1 MPKIVRIFVTLLGLT
16 VDSNF
21 VEPINLA
28 VVLDVLLHTQ
38 GILAI
43 IRMAECQLL
52 SLRMEQIELDYSEDV
67 HSPPSDTSEMVV
79 VNDVNAEET
88 TSNES
93 ERIAILE
100 EQPDQ
105 LKQSDHH
112 RALCGTTAAYEGRGE
127 FAHHC

>member
-1 MPKIVRIFVTLLGLT
+1 
-16 VDSNF
+16 
-21 VEPINLA
+21 
-28 VVLDVLLHTQ
+28 
-38 GILAI
+38 
-43 IRMAECQLL
+43 MAECQLL

-105 LKQSDHH
+105 LKQVILLEVPQLDPFLTKMIHIKK
-112 RALCGTTAAYEGRGE
+112 
-127 FAHHC
+127 